1 MSATMLARGGTSPL
15 VLFGAIIL
23 LAGLDFLGAVF
34 AKGWVEQHN
43 RWLFLAG
50 LVAFVLLFAIYA
62 LSLGVAELSTVTFG
76 WIVCL
81 QVGLVVFERVRYAV
95 QIPTGKAAAMVA
107 IIALQA
113 YLVLAP
119 SGQPGAS

>member
-1 MSATMLARGGTSPL
+1 MSSIVLARGGTSPF
-15 VLFGAIIL
+15 VLFGAMIA

-34 AKGWVEQHN
+34 AKGWAEQHN

-50 LVAFVLLFAIYA
+50 LAAFLLLFAVYA

-95 QIPTGKAAAMVA
+95 QIPTGKIVA
-107 IIALQA
+107 IVAILALQA

-119 SGQPGAS
+119 SGQSGAT